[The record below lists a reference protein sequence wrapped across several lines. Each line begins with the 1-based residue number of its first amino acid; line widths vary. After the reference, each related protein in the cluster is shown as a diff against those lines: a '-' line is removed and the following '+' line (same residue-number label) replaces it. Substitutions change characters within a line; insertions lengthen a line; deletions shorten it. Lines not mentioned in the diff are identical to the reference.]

1 MRARPDLTARRHRY
15 QGRSYWVVKDPVGL
29 NYFRFQE
36 EEYYILQQL
45 DGRTSLDEIKRRFES
60 QFPPQK
66 ITVEELQQFIGML
79 HKSGLIIANVPGQGR
94 QLLKRRDERKRKELW
109 GAMTN
114 ILSMRFKGIDPDKLL
129 NWMLPIVKPAFT
141 PFGVFVWAAVA
152 IAAATLVT
160 VQFDVFQSKL
170 PSFHQFFN
178 LQNAKWM
185 MIVLAVTK
193 ILHEFG
199 HGLSCKYFGG
209 ECHEMG
215 VMLLVLTPCLYCNVS
230 DSWML
235 PNKYHR
241 AMIGAAG
248 MYVEIFIAS
257 ICTFV
262 WWFSEPGLLN
272 YLALSTMF
280 VCSVSTVMFN
290 GNPLLRYDGYY
301 ILSDLMEIP
310 NLRQKST
317 SILTRK
323 MGELCLGIEPP
334 DDPFLPERNQWM
346 FALYTVAAA
355 VYRWFVVFSILFF
368 LYKVFE
374 PYGLKIIGQMIAMA
388 SLYGLIVQ
396 PLWNLG
402 KFFYVPGRIEKVKK
416 VRLFASLAVVSLV
429 VAGILYVPVPHRVYA
444 TLEIKPRDAF
454 PVHIA
459 IPGILKD
466 NPVKPG
472 DVVQND
478 PADNT
483 PEAIAADLPP
493 KSTVLAQL
501 ENVDLEL
508 EISGLKGQLAEF
520 EMRYLTLKAQQ
531 LNADR
536 TIAKEASDQLPE
548 VRKSIDAT
556 KELLATKLFDR
567 RRLTVLA
574 PASGVVLPAPSQQE
588 RPNEDGQLPSW
599 SGSPMDKENVRAFLD
614 TKTLYCFVGDPKK
627 KEASLAIDQA
637 DRNFVEI
644 GDTVFLKLD
653 ELPGETL
660 EGTILDIS
668 SDKME
673 YAPKQNSNK
682 AGGELA
688 TKTDEM
694 GQERTMNPTYTAIV
708 HLEDPNE
715 IYQIGMRGEGRVEAG
730 WMPLGKRLWLFVT
743 QTFHFRL

>member
-1 MRARPDLTARRHRY
+1 MMRARPDLSARRHRY

-36 EEYYILQQL
+36 EEYYILEQL
-45 DGRTSLDEIKRRFES
+45 DGHTSLDELKRRFEA

-94 QLLKRRDERKRKELW
+94 QLLKRRNERKNKERW
-109 GAMTN
+109 AAMTN
-114 ILSMRFKGIDPDKLL
+114 ILSLRFKGIDPDRIL
-129 NWMLPIVKPAFT
+129 NWLLPLVKPVFT
-141 PFGVFVWAAVA
+141 PLGVFIWFAVA
-152 IAAATLVT
+152 ISAATLVA

-178 LQNAKWM
+178 LSNAKWM

-257 ICTFV
+257 VCTFI

-317 SILTRK
+317 TILTRK
-323 MGELCLGIEPP
+323 LGEICLGIEPP

-346 FALYTVAAA
+346 FAVYTVAAA

-374 PYGLKIIGQMIAMA
+374 PYGLKIIGQMIAVA
-388 SLYGLIVQ
+388 SLYGLLVQ
-396 PLWNLG
+396 PLWNVA

-416 VRLFASLAVVSLV
+416 LRLFASVVVLGAI
-429 VAGILYVPVPHRVYA
+429 VAGILFVPVPHRIYC
-444 TLEIKPRDAF
+444 TLEIKPRDAY
-454 PVHIA
+454 PVHIV
-459 IPGILKD
+459 IPGMLEECK
-466 NPVKPG
+466 VRPG
-472 DVVQND
+472 AIVEHD
-478 PADNT
+478 PQDKL
-483 PEAIAADLPP
+483 EEVIATGAMP

-501 ENVDLEL
+501 KNIDLEIEITAL
-508 EISGLKGQLAEF
+508 EGQLAEY
-520 EMRYLTLKAQQ
+520 ETQLLGLNKQRMGDDQVAQ
-531 LNADR
+531 
-536 TIAKEASDQLPE
+536 EASDQIPE
-548 VRKSIDAT
+548 VEKSIEVTRD
-556 KELLATKLFDR
+556 LLSKKLYDR
-567 RRLTVLA
+567 SRLTVIA
-574 PASGVVLPAPSQQE
+574 PANGVVLPPPSQPE
-588 RPNEDGQLPSW
+588 RSDEDGQLPGW
-599 SGSPMDKENVRAFLD
+599 SGSPMEPKNARAFLEA
-614 TKTLYCFVGDPKK
+614 KTLFCYVGDPKK

-637 DRNFVEI
+637 DRNFVDI
-644 GDTVFLKLD
+644 GDTVYLKLD
-653 ELPGETL
+653 ELPEATL
-660 EGTILDIS
+660 EGRILDIS

-673 YAPKQNSNK
+673 YAPKQISNK

-688 TKTDEM
+688 TKTDEL
-694 GQERTMNPTYTAIV
+694 GQERTMNPTYSAV
-708 HLEDPNE
+708 VELDDPYE
-715 IYQIGMRGEGRVEAG
+715 TYQIGMRGEARVESG
-730 WMPLGKRLWLFVT
+730 WMPLGKRLWLFVS